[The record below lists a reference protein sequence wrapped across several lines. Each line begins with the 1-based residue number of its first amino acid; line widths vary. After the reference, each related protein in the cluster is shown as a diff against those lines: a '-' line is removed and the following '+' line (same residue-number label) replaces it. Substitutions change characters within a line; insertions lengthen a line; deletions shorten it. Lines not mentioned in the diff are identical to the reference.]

1 MASTYTSINLSNVP
15 APNVVEQI
23 DYETILAEMIADLQD
38 RDPTF
43 TALVESD
50 PAYKVLEVCAYRETL
65 IRQRCNESA
74 RAVMLP
80 YATGTDL
87 DNLVA
92 LLNMQ
97 RLIVVPEDL
106 TAVPPV
112 AAVYESD
119 NELRRRALL
128 AWESL
133 STAGPT
139 GAYIYHAL
147 SADGDVKDAS
157 ATSPTPGQVVITV
170 LSRTGDGT
178 PDTETLAAVETRLS
192 SESVRPLTDQ
202 VIVQAPTIQNYQIIA
217 TLYLFPGPDSAVVMA
232 AAQASAERFAE
243 NSHRLGVDVTI
254 SGLYAALHLAGVQR
268 VELAEPTAPLVMGPT
283 EAAHCTLIQIN
294 FGGRDE

>member
-15 APNVVEQI
+15 APVVVEQI
-23 DYETILAEMIADLQD
+23 SFEAILAEMIADLKL

-74 RAVMLP
+74 LAVMLP
-80 YATGTDL
+80 YAKDADL

-97 RLIVVPEDL
+97 RLVIVPADPD
-106 TAVPPV
+106 AVPPV
-112 AAVYESD
+112 EAVLETDD
-119 NELRRRALL
+119 NLRRRALL

-133 STAGPT
+133 STAGPS

-157 ATSPTPGQVVITV
+157 AISPLPGQVLVTV

-178 PDTETLAAVETRLS
+178 PDAETLAAVQTRLS
-192 SESVRPLTDQ
+192 SENVRPLTDQ
-202 VIVQAPTIQNYQIIA
+202 VIVQGPTIQNYQIIA
-217 TLYLFPGPDSAVVMA
+217 TIYLFPGPDSEVVLA
-232 AAQASAERFAE
+232 SVRASAATFAT
-243 NSHRLGVDVTI
+243 NSHQLGVDITL
-254 SGLYAALHLAGVQR
+254 SGLYAALHLPGVQR
-268 VELAEPTAPLVMGPT
+268 VELINPGTALVKGPT
-283 EAAHCTLIQIN
+283 QAAYCTLIQIN

>member
-23 DYETILAEMIADLQD
+23 DYEVILAAMIADLQQ

-92 LLNMQ
+92 LLNME

-106 TAVPPV
+106 DAVPPV
-112 AAVYESD
+112 AAVLETD

-133 STAGPT
+133 STAGPS

-157 ATSPTPGQVVITV
+157 AYSPTPGQVVVTILT
-170 LSRTGDGT
+170 RTGDGT
-178 PDTETLAAVETRLS
+178 PDAATLAAVESRLT

-202 VIVQAPTIQNYQIIA
+202 VIVQGPTITNYQIIA

-232 AAQASAERFAE
+232 AAQASAENFAA
-243 NSHRLGVDVTI
+243 NSHRLGVDITI

-268 VELAEPTAPLVMGPT
+268 VELTEPAASLVMDANQ
-283 EAAHCTLIQIN
+283 AAFCTLIQIN

>member
-15 APNVVEQI
+15 APTIVEQI
-23 DYETILAEMIADLQD
+23 DYEVILAAMIADLQA
-38 RDPTF
+38 RDPSF
-43 TALVESD
+43 SALVESD

-92 LLNMQ
+92 LMNMA
-97 RLIVVPEDL
+97 RLVAVPEDL
-106 TAVPPV
+106 NTIPPTLAVM
-112 AAVYESD
+112 ETD
-119 NELRRRALL
+119 DELRRRALL

-133 STAGPT
+133 STAGPA

-147 SADGDVKDAS
+147 SADGEVKDAS
-157 ATSPTPGQVVITV
+157 ATSPVPGQVVVTV
-170 LSRTGDGT
+170 LSRDGNGT
-178 PDTETLAAVETRLS
+178 PNAGTLAAVESRLT

-202 VIVQAPTIQNYQIIA
+202 VTVQGPSITTYQIVA
-217 TLYLFPGPDSAVVMA
+217 TLYLFPGPDSAVVLA
-232 AAQASAERFAE
+232 SVQASAENFAK

-254 SGLYAALHLAGVQR
+254 SGLYAALHQPGVQR
-268 VELAEPTAPLVMGPT
+268 VELIQPAAALVMDAHQ
-283 EAAHCTLIQIN
+283 AAYCTLVQIG
-294 FGGRDE
+294 FGGRNE

>member
-23 DYETILAEMIADLQD
+23 DYETILAAMIADLQL
-38 RDPTF
+38 RDPAF

-92 LLNMQ
+92 LLNME

-106 TAVPPV
+106 SAVPPIL
-112 AAVYESD
+112 AVYETD
-119 NELRRRALL
+119 NELKRRALL

-157 ATSPTPGQVVITV
+157 ATSPQPGQVVITV
-170 LSRTGDGT
+170 LSRIGDGT
-178 PDTETLAAVETRLS
+178 PDAGTLAAVNARLS
-192 SESVRPLTDQ
+192 SDSVRPLTDQ
-202 VIVQAPTIQNYQIIA
+202 VSVQAPTIHNYQIIA
-217 TLYLFPGPDSAVVMA
+217 TLFLFPGPDSAVVMA
-232 AAQASAERFAE
+232 AAQDAAEAFAA
-243 NSHRLGVDVTI
+243 NSHRLGVDVTM
-254 SGLYAALHLAGVQR
+254 SGLYSALHQAGVQR
-268 VELAEPTAPLVMGPT
+268 VELTAPAAPLVMGPND
-283 EAAHCTLIQIN
+283 AAYCTSIQIT

>member
-23 DYETILAEMIADLQD
+23 DYETILAQMIADLQL

-50 PAYKVLEVCAYRETL
+50 PAFKVLEVCAYRETL

-80 YATGTDL
+80 YAAGTDL

-92 LLNMQ
+92 LLNME
-97 RLIVVPEDL
+97 RLIVIPEDL
-106 TAVPPV
+106 TAIPPV
-112 AAVYESD
+112 AAVYETD

-133 STAGPT
+133 STAGPS

-157 ATSPTPGQVVITV
+157 AISPVPGQVVVTV
-170 LSRTGDGT
+170 LSRIGNGT
-178 PDTETLAAVETRLS
+178 PDAGTLAAVGTRLGAD
-192 SESVRPLTDQ
+192 SVRPLTDQ
-202 VIVQAPTIQNYQIIA
+202 VLVQGPTIHNYQIIA

-232 AAQASAERFAE
+232 AAQASAERFAA

-268 VELAEPTAPLVMGPT
+268 VELSQPAAALVMGAH
-283 EAAHCTLIQIN
+283 EAAYCTLIQIN
-294 FGGRDE
+294 FGGRNE